1 MWQNLRQGSPACN
14 EFRYHESAL
23 HQVRTVAHSRAGI
36 KPGTEVPMKSRLFAL
51 SAFAL
56 LLCVLSVQAQTSA
69 GTAPRATRDTRFETL
84 RPDSSFADWRRLGL
98 EGGPRPNDAGAA
110 YAYTLP
116 GDPLSLNGPET
127 VGGYWHPLSQRLSS
141 LVETSV
147 VPGSLGG
154 TERSVLGQLGTQ
166 FGDGWGLQAG
176 IRHSEIG
183 LPPADALG
191 AVSGLGLTALPPV
204 NVGPAVGADLG
215 ILTFERFWDRYRGA
229 YTVSSGR
236 ADGGTMVTSHRLQF
250 NYFYSGRSSVGLSYT
265 TGRFFDTA
273 VPLFGMTPVESS
285 NVGVIGE
292 HWFSPSWAINYNA
305 LLEDRGVEGLKP
317 EIRVGLR
324 LRF

>member
-1 MWQNLRQGSPACN
+1 
-14 EFRYHESAL
+14 
-23 HQVRTVAHSRAGI
+23 
-36 KPGTEVPMKSRLFAL
+36 MKCCVSLA
-51 SAFAL
+51 AAVAL
-56 LLCVLSVQAQTSA
+56 LLCLSSLQAQTSDSSA
-69 GTAPRATRDTRFETL
+69 RRATARDTRFETL
-84 RPDSSFADWRRLGL
+84 RPDSSFPDWRRLGL
-98 EGGPRPNDAGAA
+98 EGGARPTDAGAA

-116 GDPLSLNGPET
+116 GDPLGPNGPET

-154 TERSVLGQLGTQ
+154 AERSVMGQLGTQ
-166 FGDGWGLQAG
+166 FGNGWGLQAG

-183 LPPADALG
+183 VPLPDAMG
-191 AVSGLGLTALPPV
+191 ARGGLGLTALPPV
-204 NVGPAVGADLG
+204 SLGQNTAADLG
-215 ILTFERFWDRYRGA
+215 MLTFERFWDRYRGA

-236 ADGGTMVTSHRLQF
+236 AEGGAIATSHRLQF
-250 NYFYSGRSSVGLSYT
+250 SYFYSGRSSVGLSYT
-265 TGRFFDTA
+265 IGRFFDTT
-273 VPLFGMTPVESS
+273 VPLYGMTPVEST
-285 NVGVIGE
+285 NVGVVGE